1 MHTQLCTHTCK
12 ITWKNVLDASFT
24 FKRRGELSNVSM
36 WAYRHKWKVTHTLF
50 KTLPINLFL
59 CCNQALITKAWCRV
73 VRKWN
78 DSGERNFNFWCKFV
92 TSRPWQCECVRRI
105 GHTSLQLPLQT
116 INDQTEQKLHSQSC
130 DNPAPQP
137 LQACGFDKAGWVP
150 SGRKGDW
157 NCMGGRARGR
167 AKKKGHTVI

>member
-1 MHTQLCTHTCK
+1 
-12 ITWKNVLDASFT
+12 
-24 FKRRGELSNVSM
+24 M
-36 WAYRHKWKVTHTLF
+36 WACRHKQKVTHTLF
-50 KTLPINLFL
+50 KTLPTNLFL
-59 CCNQALITKAWCRV
+59 RLKRWLQKRGVESWGSETTVERENSTFGVNSPHPAH
-73 VRKWN
+73 
-78 DSGERNFNFWCKFV
+78 DSVSACAGLD
-92 TSRPWQCECVRRI
+92 TL
-105 GHTSLQLPLQT
+105 SLQLPLKT

-167 AKKKGHTVI
+167 AKKKGTQRNLEIDQLFFSFSLH

>member
-1 MHTQLCTHTCK
+1 MTVERENSTFGVNSPHSVHDSMSACAG
-12 ITWKNVLDASFT
+12 LD
-24 FKRRGELSNVSM
+24 
-36 WAYRHKWKVTHTLF
+36 TL
-50 KTLPINLFL
+50 
-59 CCNQALITKAWCRV
+59 
-73 VRKWN
+73 
-78 DSGERNFNFWCKFV
+78 
-92 TSRPWQCECVRRI
+92 
-105 GHTSLQLPLQT
+105 SLQLPLLLQT

-167 AKKKGHTVI
+167 AKKKRKKKKGHSVI